1 MVDLASVQALPEV
14 GDWPATIPRLET
26 GWRQTGGAVDPA
38 NDQGITNWQAGELTK
53 RTRVLKDRVD
63 ALTTKAAP
71 LVTVGPGGQYATIN
85 AALAALSDRRPSYV
99 PGGFMAEVRLLAG
112 YVMAEQVL
120 VNGINLG
127 WITITSV
134 AAEVQIDRSVLI
146 NELADGHYP
155 AWGARNAGV
164 IPAIGCLFAMTE
176 TGVAPGRHGISLL
189 AGAGGRVLAGA
200 GVRNAGDCGAN
211 VYKAATLDAA
221 GAIFSQAKQVGLLV
235 SNGSTASFQNGIA
248 VDCGY
253 RAIAASTG
261 SRINA
266 VEADLRRGGT
276 NCVYANAGCQI
287 AMTGAQAR
295 VGAADATTDIICQQG
310 STIAAAGSTGGTSV
324 TINQLS
330 AAGVVFK

>member
-14 GDWPATIPRLET
+14 GEWPATIPRLEN

-38 NDQGITNWQAGELTK
+38 NDLGLANWQAREFAI
-53 RTRVLKDRVD
+53 RTRILKERLDG
-63 ALTTKAAP
+63 LTTRAAP

-99 PGGFMAEVRLLAG
+99 PGGFVAEVRLLAG
-112 YVMAEQVL
+112 FIMAEQVL

-127 WITITSV
+127 WITITSE

-146 NELADGHYP
+146 NEMADGHYP
-155 AWGARNAGV
+155 VFGGRNAGAL
-164 IPAIGCLFAMTE
+164 PTIGVLFAMTE
-176 TGVAPGRHGISLL
+176 TGVAAGRHGISLQ
-189 AGAGGRVLAGA
+189 AGASGRVLAGA
-200 GVRNAGDCGAN
+200 GVRNAGDCGAV
-211 VYKAATLDAA
+211 VYKAASLDAA
-221 GAIFSQAKQVGLLV
+221 GAIFSQAKQVGVLV
-235 SNGSTASFQNGIA
+235 SNGSTVSFQNGVA
-248 VDCGY
+248 VDCGH

-266 VEADLRRGGT
+266 VEADLRRAGT
-276 NCVYANAGCQI
+276 NCVYAQGGCQI

-295 VGAADATTDIICQQG
+295 VGAADAATDIICQQG
-310 STIAAAGSTGGTSV
+310 STIAAAGSTGGSSV

-330 AAGVVFK
+330 AAGVIFK